1 MILPPYYNKILI
13 FKLVNEGIML
23 ILALCVGVKNLRKNG
38 GIKISD
44 SLDNLLVRDAIYH
57 FVV

>member
-1 MILPPYYNKILI
+1 
-13 FKLVNEGIML
+13 ML
-23 ILALCVGVKNLRKNG
+23 ILALCVGVKNMRKNG

-44 SLDNLLVRDAIYH
+44 SLVNLLVRDAIYH